1 MLKTK
6 NFGRK
11 SLKEIKEIL
20 AEMGLSLGMKLE
32 NWPPKRP
39 GAVGRLQRAQGV
51 GEQYPPPGSA
61 LRRGGAPSA
70 RVPDTARE
78 RTETMRHRVG
88 HRKLQK
94 TTSHRLAML
103 DNMVTSL
110 LEHEAIKT
118 TVPKA
123 KEARRLA
130 ERIITLG
137 KRGGLANVRLAERT
151 VRSRAVLAEG
161 LRRAEG
167 PLRHPPGRLHPA
179 SSASGF
185 RTGDAAE
192 MALLE
197 LVDRPAKAAPE
208 KKE

>member
-1 MLKTK
+1 
-6 NFGRK
+6 
-11 SLKEIKEIL
+11 
-20 AEMGLSLGMKLE
+20 
-32 NWPPKRP
+32 
-39 GAVGRLQRAQGV
+39 
-51 GEQYPPPGSA
+51 
-61 LRRGGAPSA
+61 
-70 RVPDTARE
+70 
-78 RTETMRHRVG
+78 MRHRVG

-123 KEARRLA
+123 KEARSLA

-137 KRGGLANVRLAERT
+137 KRGGLSNVRLAERN
-151 VRSRAVLAEG
+151 VRSRAVLQKVFGELKDRYAT
-161 LRRAEG
+161 R
-167 PLRHPPGRLHPA
+167 PGGYTRIVRL
-179 SSASGF
+179 GF

-197 LVDRPAKAAPE
+197 LVDRPAKADSAKAE

>member
-1 MLKTK
+1 
-6 NFGRK
+6 
-11 SLKEIKEIL
+11 
-20 AEMGLSLGMKLE
+20 
-32 NWPPKRP
+32 
-39 GAVGRLQRAQGV
+39 
-51 GEQYPPPGSA
+51 
-61 LRRGGAPSA
+61 
-70 RVPDTARE
+70 
-78 RTETMRHRVG
+78 MRHRVG
-88 HRKLQK
+88 QRKLQK

-151 VRSRAVLAEG
+151 VRNRVVLQKVFGELKDRYAE
-161 LRRAEG
+161 R
-167 PLRHPPGRLHPA
+167 PGGYTRIVRL
-179 SSASGF
+179 GF

-197 LVDRPAKAAPE
+197 LVDRPEKPAPE

>member
-1 MLKTK
+1 
-6 NFGRK
+6 
-11 SLKEIKEIL
+11 
-20 AEMGLSLGMKLE
+20 
-32 NWPPKRP
+32 
-39 GAVGRLQRAQGV
+39 
-51 GEQYPPPGSA
+51 
-61 LRRGGAPSA
+61 
-70 RVPDTARE
+70 
-78 RTETMRHRVG
+78 MRHRVG

-94 TTSHRLAML
+94 STPHRLAML

-137 KRGGLANVRLAERT
+137 KRGGLSNVRLAERT
-151 VRSRAVLAEG
+151 VRSRVVLQKVFGELKERYAS
-161 LRRAEG
+161 R
-167 PLRHPPGRLHPA
+167 PGGYTRIVRLGH
-179 SSASGF
+179 

-197 LVDRPAKAAPE
+197 LVDRPEKAQPEKGE